1 MFLEVSLT
9 RRARASE
16 RGERRKRR
24 KRSARLDEISKTS
37 RRYLDQKSALFS
49 LLFFSLSSF
58 VNFLVSFFCER
69 TDKTETDR
77 ETDRETEGRISKK
90 NNCSK
95 SSARKKSVQTRE
107 NFRTRKLALRA
118 LCLPSSERERERE
131 REKKKKR
138 RRRTTTTSEKRSF
151 VVLPRFLLLDS
162 FEYLLKRE
170 EEEEK
175 QSLVVREIHQH
186 DRRSAKRTTRGRGE
200 ECD

>member
-1 MFLEVSLT
+1 M
-9 RRARASE
+9 
-16 RGERRKRR
+16 
-24 KRSARLDEISKTS
+24 
-37 RRYLDQKSALFS
+37 
-49 LLFFSLSSF
+49 
-58 VNFLVSFFCER
+58 NFLVSFFCER

-77 ETDRETEGRISKK
+77 QTDRQTEGRISKK

-95 SSARKKSVQTRE
+95 SSAKKSVQTRE

-138 RRRTTTTSEKRSF
+138 RRSTTTTSEKRSF